1 MPYIDAFNHF
11 YPRRYFEKMLAV
23 AGEQKDI
30 GKRVRGVPCL
40 HDLDVRFR
48 VMDQFARHG
57 YVQVLSLAGPPI
69 ELMADGPEA
78 LEMARIGT
86 DGMAELALRH
96 PDRFAGFVSSLPMND
111 PEAAAR
117 EAERALTEAGASGLQ
132 LYSNVR
138 GQPLDRP
145 EFLPVFEVAA
155 RHDKPILL
163 HPIRGADMPDYA
175 SEDRSRYEIWWTLG
189 WPYETSAAMARIVFS
204 GLFDRFPGLKIVTHH
219 LGAMIPYFEGR
230 VGPGWDQLGARTSDE
245 DLGAV
250 LQRLKRRPLDYFKDF
265 YADTAVF
272 GSRAATVCGLEFFGP
287 DRVLFASDCPFDP
300 EKGPGYIR
308 ATIQVLESL
317 DLDPAAHAKI
327 THRNAERLFALAP
340 G

>member
-11 YPRRYFEKMLAV
+11 FPQRYFAEMLEV
-23 AGEQKDI
+23 AGDHRDI

-40 HDLDVRFR
+40 HDLDVRFQ
-48 VMDQFARHG
+48 VMDRFARYD

-69 ELMADGPEA
+69 ELMADGARA
-78 LEMARIGT
+78 LELARIGT
-86 DGMAELALRH
+86 DGMAQLVARH
-96 PDRFAGFVSSLPMND
+96 PDRFVGFVASLPMND

-117 EAERALTEAGASGLQ
+117 EAERALTEAGANGIQ

-138 GQPLDRP
+138 GQPLDLP
-145 EFLPVFEVAA
+145 AFLPVFEVAA
-155 RHDKPILL
+155 QHDRPILL
-163 HPIRGADMPDYA
+163 HPIRGADMPDYQ

-204 GLFDRFPGLKIVTHH
+204 GLFDRFPELKIVTHH
-219 LGAMIPYFEGR
+219 LGAMIPYLEGR
-230 VGPGWDQLGARTSDE
+230 VGPGWDQLGARTSGQ

-272 GSRAATVCGLEFFGP
+272 GARAATVCGLEFFGP
-287 DRVLFASDCPFDP
+287 ERVLFASDCPFDP
-300 EKGPGYIR
+300 ENGPGYIR
-308 ATIQVLESL
+308 ATIEVLESL
-317 DLDPAAHAKI
+317 DLDPADRARI
-327 THRNAERLFALAP
+327 THRNAERLFGLAP
-340 G
+340 R